1 MPHRVVAGIKVDDL
15 GGEVEGA
22 DAALAGEV
30 EGAEVVHDL
39 AELVPVGDGH
49 HGVGPVVLRHGDHV
63 RQLRPPAGW
72 QPLVGGTLRRRRR
85 RRHRSDSAETA
96 AAARRAAW
104 RWPRVV
110 VEKTASGGRRR
121 RIGSAMTLI
130 QPLVASSTVGW

>member
-1 MPHRVVAGIKVDDL
+1 M
-15 GGEVEGA
+15 EGA

-85 RRHRSDSAETA
+85 RRHRSDSA
-96 AAARRAAW
+96 AAR
-104 RWPRVV
+104 
-110 VEKTASGGRRR
+110 EIKQKKHKN
-121 RIGSAMTLI
+121 RIK
-130 QPLVASSTVGW
+130 SSTNCSPKPQWDGWISTLTAHVSLHAGLG